1 MTTTQLPTT
10 VADLTAGHVA
20 QALRATGHDARI
32 DYQGHGNVEVSVPLA
47 AEARILVHGGYS
59 GHQDSPEAATL
70 DTHDGWPGVI
80 LEFANGYV
88 SDREADSVWLDRE
101 APDVPQLYAS
111 LTAAEFLSFTV
122 AAVAELKARQ

>member
-32 DYQGHGNVEVSVPLA
+32 DYQGHGLTEVNVPLQDGR
-47 AEARILVHGGYS
+47 RILVHTFWGNPL
-59 GHQDSPEAATL
+59 HPETATL
-70 DTHDGWPGVI
+70 DTDDGWPGVAI
-80 LEFANGYV
+80 AEGAEV
-88 SDREADSVWLDRE
+88 SDLEADSVWLDRE

-111 LTAAEFLSFTV
+111 LTVAELLSFTV